1 MATKQQEIILVAFKT
16 YKRTT
21 THSNWPGLLSFY
33 DQSRRVG
40 AEWRPSWKI
49 VAIFDFQMANRANVI

>member
-1 MATKQQEIILVAFKT
+1 MQNGGHLKKGAILDFQMATKQQEIILVAFKT

-40 AEWRPSWKI
+40 AEWRPS
-49 VAIFDFQMANRANVI
+49 